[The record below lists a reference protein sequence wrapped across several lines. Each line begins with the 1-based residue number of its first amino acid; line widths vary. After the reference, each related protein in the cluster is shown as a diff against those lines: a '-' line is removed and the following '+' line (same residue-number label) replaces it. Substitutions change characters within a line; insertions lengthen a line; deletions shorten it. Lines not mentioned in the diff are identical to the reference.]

1 MIVIGFHNFGKDEGV
16 DGSPVKECLPEA
28 FLFINPHTGQPY
40 SKSKF
45 QRLWENVREKAQISM
60 GLRFCD
66 ATRHSFAS
74 QLINAGTPLNEVSE
88 MMGHS
93 TIETSQKYAHLD
105 LNNLRTN
112 LKKLSLK
119 KVVTVRGVSVSSDN
133 QKIP

>member
-1 MIVIGFHNFGKDEGV
+1 MEAR
-16 DGSPVKECLPEA
+16 VKECLPEA
-28 FLFINPHTGQPY
+28 FLFVNPHTGQPY

-45 QRLWENVREKAQISM
+45 QRLWENVRENKAQISM
-60 GLRFCD
+60 GLRFYD

-93 TIETSQKYAHLD
+93 TIEMSRKYAHLD

-119 KVVTVRGVSVSSDN
+119 KVVTVRGVSVGSDN
-133 QKIP
+133 QKIPEQNQ